1 MCNCSI
7 SPSLKMHLPHL
18 WSHWYLRA
26 QIMLNSSVHKTYFL
40 KKFRHKKFRHHSTL
54 YWRSYCSSASSS
66 SLSHT
71 EASQR
76 FVLSICGVSWEFHV
90 LQHVTASTLA
100 FIGVYKKLASYF
112 IYIT

>member
-1 MCNCSI
+1 
-7 SPSLKMHLPHL
+7 MHLPHL

-40 KKFRHKKFRHHSTL
+40 KKFRHHSTL

-71 EASQR
+71 EASQRFVLSICGR